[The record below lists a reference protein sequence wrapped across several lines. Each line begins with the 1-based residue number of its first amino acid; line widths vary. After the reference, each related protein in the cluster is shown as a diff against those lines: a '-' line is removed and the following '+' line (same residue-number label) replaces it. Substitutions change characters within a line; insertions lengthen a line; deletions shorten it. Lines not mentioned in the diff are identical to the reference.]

1 MSVFSTTYKWYHE
14 IVVSFLFFGS
24 DVALVMMSARSSK
37 TLTKTSKDNLT
48 PGQGNDMA
56 VDMFAMK
63 ALGPESD
70 LLPEPTYKASCHS
83 MHL

>member
-37 TLTKTSKDNLT
+37 TLTKTEVGSRDSCITAVIELT
-48 PGQGNDMA
+48 MLL
-56 VDMFAMK
+56 
-63 ALGPESD
+63 LGRMWI
-70 LLPEPTYKASCHS
+70 LRL
-83 MHL
+83 